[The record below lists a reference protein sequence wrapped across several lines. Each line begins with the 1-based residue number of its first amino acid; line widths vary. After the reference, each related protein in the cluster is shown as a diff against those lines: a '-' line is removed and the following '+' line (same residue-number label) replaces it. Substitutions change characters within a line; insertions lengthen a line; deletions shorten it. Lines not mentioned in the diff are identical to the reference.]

1 MWLQGGAVTT
11 VKGSVAAK
19 RRIHLLREGE
29 SEGRVQRAG
38 GRDHEKGSEVFPI
51 ERADAETLK
60 ALHFDSLLNLLTDEC
75 K

>member
-1 MWLQGGAVTT
+1 M
-11 VKGSVAAK
+11 AAK
-19 RRIHLLREGE
+19 RRIHVLREGE

-60 ALHFDSLLNLLTDEC
+60 ELALHFNSMLNLLTDEC

>member
-1 MWLQGGAVTT
+1 M
-11 VKGSVAAK
+11 
-19 RRIHLLREGE
+19 REGE

-60 ALHFDSLLNLLTDEC
+60 ELALHFNSMLNLLTDEC